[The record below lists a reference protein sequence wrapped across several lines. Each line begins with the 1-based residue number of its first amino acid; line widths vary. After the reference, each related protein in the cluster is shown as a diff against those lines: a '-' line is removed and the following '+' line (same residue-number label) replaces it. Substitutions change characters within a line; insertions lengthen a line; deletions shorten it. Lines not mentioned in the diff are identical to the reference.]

1 MAVDWTGYKLA
12 PDFSGL
18 AQGIAQYGANK
29 QASAQFQQ
37 EMDYKNR
44 ALAAAQQRAMMGG
57 GNNQFYA
64 DVFLRKDPATG
75 KNRYFR
81 SGIDPQGNPIEVAL
95 PEGYEPVTAA
105 GAFGLSNSQA
115 IADSEALRARQVE
128 QAKLGEQLK
137 SKPQIEG
144 SVTTARTLAET
155 AAAPE
160 KIQAEEE
167 AKNSAA
173 FYTQTRDLG
182 TKALQDIKQ
191 TEKMITLARDPKTMQ
206 GTGAAF
212 FTAASKAI
220 GMDVANEE
228 EFVAGAGKMVD
239 SVLRNY
245 SGPQTDGDALRAA
258 LLSAQQ
264 SNSREGNIR
273 LLEEYKRFQDRAIE
287 VAKLANQVK
296 YEDPKK
302 VFRKDVFEN
311 RLFELDEKKRTP
323 QAAPQG
329 AQPNQAQLDYEAKKK
344 ALGL

>member
-1 MAVDWTGYKLA
+1 
-12 PDFSGL
+12 
-18 AQGIAQYGANK
+18 
-29 QASAQFQQ
+29 
-37 EMDYKNR
+37 MDYKNR
-44 ALAAAQQRAMMGG
+44 ALAAEQQRAMMGG

-64 DVFLRKDPATG
+64 DVFLKIDPVT
-75 KNRYFR
+75 KEKRYFR

-95 PEGYEPVTAA
+95 PLGYEPVTAS
-105 GAFGLSNSQA
+105 GAFGLSNA
-115 IADSEALRARQVE
+115 TALAEAAALKKQLEERAS
-128 QAKLGEQLK
+128 LGQQLEM
-137 SKPQIEG
+137 KPKIEG
-144 SVTTARTLAET
+144 AVTSAKSTAEATS
-155 AAAPE
+155 APE

-167 AKNSAA
+167 AKASST
-173 FYTQTRDLG
+173 FYNQTRDLG
-182 TKALQDIKQ
+182 TKALSDIKQ
-191 TEKMITLARDPKTMQ
+191 TEKMIQLAKDPKTIQ

-212 FTAASKAI
+212 FTAASKAV

-264 SNSREGNIR
+264 SNTREGNIR
-273 LLEEYKRFQDRAIE
+273 LLEEYKRFQERAIE

-302 VFRKDVFEN
+302 VFRKNVFEN

-323 QAAPQG
+323 KASTSQG
-329 AQPNQAQLDYEAKKK
+329 AQPQSINWSDY
-344 ALGL
+344 